1 MERFG
6 IGRKSFAQR
15 NTEKR
20 ANSTFVDLFNLNKES
35 IPGIDNSTAINNALE
50 AMGDKSAYVSET
62 LKETAKNATGAIS
75 GITNVGN
82 AAKSSSMGMQ
92 LLATA
97 GNVALAMLISFGL
110 SALDKYVLHAQDRLN
125 EAVEDARKEYEESE
139 STLQSLQSELDTT
152 KSKIEELYRASNSGG
167 LNIVEQEDLENL
179 EREAGL
185 LERQIELEERR
196 RDLALTD
203 TRKAAVESLNYDAA
217 FQTYTASRY
226 YTPDGKLYKDISYEV
241 LPQAEDILGTDEIL
255 KYASA
260 ESDGVPTYGSSATDY
275 EFDKFAQA
283 KVLNAALKKAQE
295 ELVEA
300 QDALIEAP
308 SGLTKDELQALED
321 DVNDKQQKVDD
332 IQRAA
337 EDYINILDTALGDDG
352 RIPDNGF
359 LADWQL
365 DYNSAHDL
373 RDYLEDSIAS
383 MSDNE
388 AESVFNLLQ
397 ERYADEF
404 NEVRKTVGNG
414 VELTAEEFKRLWP
427 EVAKAIEEREI
438 DLEDAVEYLND
449 TFAKVSTPTTP
460 TIPDASTLASSL
472 YKTTEAYTAIND
484 AIEEQASAGKI
495 SFDTM
500 QELLKINPDFI
511 NALEKTADGYKIST
525 DALMDYVEAQDLLE
539 YTEAINAI
547 ANLYD
552 ELDRDDISDARRA
565 EIQSEIQQYKML
577 VNEIEN
583 ATGALSKYRAAKATE
598 NQDADFQEGATMY
611 DEIKEARE
619 IGKTGTDDFQT
630 AVGFMLGEDWEQQY
644 SDKEAAYKEAEKRAK
659 RYFGQETESDN
670 YVNFFDDLV
679 KEGFA
684 TKENGQFIFGDIS
697 IEDIAEQMQM
707 SVDAVRS
714 LFMLAEAYGA
724 KFEYDFK
731 VDESDLEYSK
741 VLLDEL
747 IERREELA
755 AKQSQVEQ
763 GSEEYDRLQA
773 QIDAYDRMI
782 AAGQMTED
790 SSSNTIGSFD
800 ELIQR
805 LATMKQY
812 QSDLSDKG
820 FDIPVEVSGDINGIN
835 GLLSNFESIEQENG
849 SIKYSI
855 TIDENTTDE
864 EIEKIKS
871 SLEGSL
877 ENINSSNATQAV
889 KDYATQIVDE
899 ANAALNSGVSFE
911 IDIDTKTAE
920 LLAGSVSEATG
931 AASELVA
938 TLGVDVDQNQLAAAN
953 DELNN
958 LANEERIAHIG
969 VTIDYLDGAGA
980 RLTTG
985 DVGARLEYGGS
996 LQNSVSPVHDSNF
1009 IGPIQQTTVD
1019 TAPSPDSGSQ
1029 LIDEVQQ
1036 QVDESGKNV
1045 EIDSRAEKYG
1055 LVQAVEDMLA
1065 GKSKSTT
1072 EAATNT
1078 SGYQGMAVAMDVPKQ
1093 KLDVD
1098 VDAELS
1104 SDVGSQ
1110 IAEEAQEQ
1118 LDQEQVVVEVGAVV
1132 DSLDKSA
1139 QEMLSIA
1146 ESAGVAQ
1153 DKQENLKAAT
1163 ESLKTA
1169 FANLEAVD
1177 PYDMEGLQAASS
1189 EFYSAASNFQSA
1201 YNTLASDLQSID
1213 PINVKANIASAQKSI
1228 NSLNGKTVTINV
1240 KTNPVSVDVGG
1251 QTLTS
1256 NAKGTTHARNGMSL
1270 VDEEGAE
1277 LIEHVSEGT
1286 YELGTNKGP
1295 RFTKLNEG
1303 DVVHTASETKKILSR
1318 MGSGIG
1324 GFFRDGLNNA
1334 KAIVGR
1340 AFAFSTVKYKNKN
1353 TGATT
1358 TVNRT
1363 TTTVSGSVSS
1373 NPGTSSSSSS
1383 SSSSKKKKSSS
1394 SSSKKKVKKLQD
1406 YLASLFDW
1414 IEVKLTRLQEQ
1425 TDGWIAEAAEAIGYW
1440 AKNGK
1445 LDNALASISKQ
1456 IKANTDGAA
1465 RYLEQANA
1473 IAEQYEIPDDVVK
1486 LIQEGTI
1493 DITEYDDDKQE
1504 KIKAYQEWYDKAI
1517 ACQTAV
1523 RDLKEQEK
1531 ELIKQKL
1538 DNIIDHYEMRTKLY
1552 DSQIGAL
1559 DAQLDYK
1566 KASGGRINILD
1577 YAFSLADS
1585 KKKAEEISKEMHD
1598 LTAEFTSMLASGDIV
1613 EGSEEYY
1620 EYLATISK
1628 LNESL
1633 AETNTSI
1640 IEIEDNIKKIDLTEL
1655 QWVLSA
1661 IERSAASIQNSMNLH
1676 EAQGLDHVADDYAS
1690 LIKNGMEQ
1698 IEIWEKENEELRE
1711 MQKGLDVNSE
1721 KYQEYQEQINAN
1733 IDSIASMKVSQEQ
1746 WNDAIL
1752 DLDIK
1757 KIQDYR
1763 DELTKQNTA
1772 YQNQLNLQQSLENLE
1787 KAKSQRTQRVYREG
1801 VGFTYEA
1808 DQDAIQDAQQ
1818 AFDQELHNQ
1827 TLSKLDEILEAI
1839 EDSKAD
1845 TNVYD
1850 ANGVLLGEQYT
1861 LPSIDYSTLLATA
1874 GKQSITDATMNDL
1887 KKAAAE
1893 MVLSGVTSS
1902 TGGTTLQ
1909 IGDIVVQGVDNA
1921 NALAEALIDE
1931 FPNAFLQAL
1940 YSK

>member
-97 GNVALAMLISFGL
+97 GNLALSALLSFGL
-110 SALDKYVLHAQDRLN
+110 AALDKYVLHAQDRLN
-125 EAVEDARKEYEESE
+125 EAVEDAREEYEESE

-152 KSKIEELYRASNSGG
+152 KSKIEELYRVSNSGG

-179 EREAGL
+179 EREAEL

-203 TRKAAVESLNYDAA
+203 TRKAAVKSLNYDAA

-397 ERYADEF
+397 ERYADKFE
-404 NEVRKTVGNG
+404 EVQETVSNG
-414 VELTAEEFKRLWP
+414 VELTVEEFKKLWP
-427 EVAKAIEEREI
+427 EVAEAIEEREI

-460 TIPDASTLASSL
+460 TIPDASTLASTL

-547 ANLYD
+547 ADLYD
-552 ELDRDDISDARRA
+552 ELDKDDISDARRA

-611 DEIKEARE
+611 DEIKEARK

-644 SDKEAAYKEAEKRAK
+644 SDREAAYKEAEKRAK
-659 RYFGQETESDN
+659 RYFGQKTESDN
-670 YVNFFDDLV
+670 YINFFDDLV
-679 KEGFA
+679 KNNLA
-684 TKENGQFIFGDIS
+684 TKENGQFVFDNVS
-697 IEDIAEQMQM
+697 IEEIADRMQM

-724 KFEYDFK
+724 KFEYDFE
-731 VDESDLEYSK
+731 VDTSEVEHAQAVVDNLYERKGEIQAELDATPEEVNPEKHAQLENELKTIDADIEAAEASLEAVSGKTAYT
-741 VLLDEL
+741 LDEAIARIQELEGL
-747 IERREELA
+747 IT
-755 AKQSQVEQ
+755 S
-763 GSEEYDRLQA
+763 
-773 QIDAYDRMI
+773 
-782 AAGQMTED
+782 
-790 SSSNTIGSFD
+790 
-800 ELIQR
+800 
-805 LATMKQY
+805 
-812 QSDLSDKG
+812 LSGMG
-820 FDIPVEVSGDINGIN
+820 FDIPVTFSGEYDA
-835 GLLSNFESIEQENG
+835 LQNFF
-849 SIKYSI
+849 
-855 TIDENTTDE
+855 TTF
-864 EIEKIKS
+864 
-871 SLEGSL
+871 
-877 ENINSSNATQAV
+877 
-889 KDYATQIVDE
+889 ATQIVDDAGNVIGWKFEIDGLEE
-899 ANAALNSGVSFE
+899 AESTITAITNFTNSAKENESISLPVRLFFEEESNKVISTISSYINEEAGEQKITFVLGADDQVTSAIDKIQEEKSDNEVIVRITDNGTGKLVQETIDAFPSEKILPVTLELEEETYSKAKDELDELTKPRTVQIGTELESNGPLGWEALTTNEKAEAALTGTGLAATRNESGTYTVTDPFLYFQDLISEVHEATGKIPTTDELQAACKTALDNGEVSFDPDSV
-911 IDIDTKTAE
+911 IDIDTYAASALEAYRNNIYSNGGAAQAQTSVAPIDIDLDTSSASEKVDELKEDISDISSDTIELDTEDISDGFDIKELNAYSNQLLGIADSYGVAQQNQESFKTATEE
-920 LLAGSVSEATG
+920 LNTAYANLQNTDPANVEGWQ
-931 AASELVA
+931 AASE
-938 TLGVDVDQNQLAAAN
+938 QF
-953 DELNN
+953 
-958 LANEERIAHIG
+958 
-969 VTIDYLDGAGA
+969 
-980 RLTTG
+980 
-985 DVGARLEYGGS
+985 
-996 LQNSVSPVHDSNF
+996 NS
-1009 IGPIQQTTVD
+1009 
-1019 TAPSPDSGSQ
+1019 
-1029 LIDEVQQ
+1029 
-1036 QVDESGKNV
+1036 
-1045 EIDSRAEKYG
+1045 
-1055 LVQAVEDMLA
+1055 
-1065 GKSKSTT
+1065 
-1072 EAATNT
+1072 
-1078 SGYQGMAVAMDVPKQ
+1078 AVA
-1093 KLDVD
+1093 
-1098 VDAELS
+1098 
-1104 SDVGSQ
+1104 
-1110 IAEEAQEQ
+1110 
-1118 LDQEQVVVEVGAVV
+1118 
-1132 DSLDKSA
+1132 
-1139 QEMLSIA
+1139 
-1146 ESAGVAQ
+1146 
-1153 DKQENLKAAT
+1153 N
-1163 ESLKTA
+1163 
-1169 FANLEAVD
+1169 
-1177 PYDMEGLQAASS
+1177 YQAA
-1189 EFYSAASNFQSA
+1189 
-1201 YNTLASDLQSID
+1201 YNVLASDLQSID

-1240 KTNPVSVDVGG
+1240 QTNTIPSISASGG
-1251 QTLTS
+1251 SESSSASTGVKK
-1256 NAKGTTHARNGMSL
+1256 AKGTTHARNGMSL

-1383 SSSSKKKKSSS
+1383 SSR
-1394 SSSKKKVKKLQD
+1394 SKKKVKKLQD
-1406 YLASLFDW
+1406 YIASLFDW
-1414 IEVKLTRLQEQ
+1414 IEVKLTRLQAQ
-1425 TDGWIAEAAEAIGYW
+1425 TDEWIAKAAEAVHYW
-1440 AKNGK
+1440 AKNAS
-1445 LDNALASISKQ
+1445 LDKALASISKQ
-1456 IKANTDGAA
+1456 IEANTDGAA
-1465 RYLEQANA
+1465 RYLKQANA

-1504 KIKAYQEWYDKAI
+1504 KIKAYQEWYDKAV

-1538 DNIIDHYEMRTKLY
+1538 DNIIDHYEMRIKYLDNALSKNDADIDLRRAKGERISSSDY
-1552 DSQIGAL
+1552 DKAISANLAKQKYLGMEKDALESTLDEMVKSGA
-1559 DAQLDYK
+1559 
-1566 KASGGRINILD
+1566 IE
-1577 YAFSLADS
+1577 AFS
-1585 KKKAEEISKEMHD
+1585 EEWW
-1598 LTAEFTSMLASGDIV
+1598 
-1613 EGSEEYY
+1613 EYKS
-1620 EYLATISK
+1620 TINE

-1633 AETNTSI
+1633 VETKTEFE
-1640 IEIEDNIKKIDLTEL
+1640 EIKDSVNEIDLTEL
-1655 QWVLSA
+1655 QWALSA

-1690 LIKNGMEQ
+1690 LIRNGMEQ

-1801 VGFTYEA
+1801 MNNAPLY
-1808 DQDAIQDAQQ
+1808 
-1818 AFDQELHNQ
+1818 
-1827 TLSKLDEILEAI
+1827 S
-1839 EDSKAD
+1839 
-1845 TNVYD
+1845 NVY
-1850 ANGVLLGEQYT
+1850 
-1861 LPSIDYSTLLATA
+1861 
-1874 GKQSITDATMNDL
+1874 
-1887 KKAAAE
+1887 
-1893 MVLSGVTSS
+1893 
-1902 TGGTTLQ
+1902 
-1909 IGDIVVQGVDNA
+1909 
-1921 NALAEALIDE
+1921 
-1931 FPNAFLQAL
+1931 
-1940 YSK
+1940 